1 MVGAHPP
8 AEAVGEN
15 VKNLPSRELR
25 RDSSVQQRQGL
36 IILYEQICKIELN
49 QYFFLILKF
58 NKQIKKKNIYLLFKK
73 HTNLQGVPK
82 KCHLVEK
89 QP

>member
-1 MVGAHPP
+1 MVGTHPP
-8 AEAVGEN
+8 AEAVGEH

-58 NKQIKKKNIYLLFKK
+58 NKQIKKKTYIYFSKNIQIYRVSQK
-73 HTNLQGVPK
+73 NVI
-82 KCHLVEK
+82 
-89 QP
+89 